1 MAILQSN
8 GEAPVENGDA
18 SHGSESD
25 DVGPPLILSSS
36 DSSDIDSGMESDEPD
51 ITSFLEPGSEL
62 CQIGNQTI
70 ALPVELYELQN
81 LGEILSIDTWN
92 NVLSDSDRL
101 ELAKY
106 LPDMDQE
113 TFTQTLA
120 ELFGGKNFNFESP
133 MRDFFERLRGGE
145 CDPRAVL
152 SRKGMDFAQKRG
164 YYYNLCRYH
173 NSMVGRISGIK
184 EAWQNCEGYGLEEK
198 MRLLHIIRSQEPLGN
213 ESDQNIDLES
223 EPEES
228 QSESQSQSESELQNS
243 DSDDNMGRDYLNGS
257 FRDNTDSFNARTAN
271 GFPKKRNQK
280 VGFARNEKFAMR
292 HRQLRCDEERDDR
305 EVCAVPQKFR
315 GKIKDGPKLAKV
327 KLNNKAKNNLDLGA
341 RRLKRKG
348 ADKKSWNDDDN
359 NKSLMAEVN
368 GSPERYED
376 AESDLSPKG
385 AVVEPVFDKD
395 KPKKKL
401 NSKKKTLSKEVKAGP
416 IEDDIGHT
424 KGRKVGKKRKS
435 VVDPS
440 ISEKENTELV
450 LNSANIVPKIEVNGE
465 KLVDA
470 QLVDVPV
477 LQDMETP
484 TKKQK
489 KKTPSPN
496 GEKSMKKRKHEKL
509 DSGTVESNTTPQ
521 SDNVTASKKRGRK
534 KMEPT
539 TDAGAAAPIEPVKQE
554 EVAPVTEPVK
564 PPKKAYIPI
573 TPTVHTGFS
582 FSIVHLL
589 SAIRKAMMKVGVKD
603 NALPVQDN
611 IETETVQ
618 SEELA
623 GMQVPSFPSLTLLE
637 IAERVRLDPLDT
649 SILKAPEPLNELIRG
664 ALRIFSSKHAPLGA
678 KAWKPLVS
686 CISSNKS
693 WSWVGPVIRPTDDMT
708 ADEETS
714 SDMWGVPQKSLVKLV
729 DSFADWLKKGE
740 EILKRISSLPHPPV
754 PIHANLQE
762 KDRFK
767 EIKSLKSQ
775 NTICPCSDEVRSYYR
790 MEEAIRYSIPDRA
803 FMYTATDGRK
813 STVAPLGRGGGKK
826 PSTKARDHFMLKPD
840 RPPHVTILGLV
851 RDAAARLPGS
861 IGTRADVCTLIRDSQ
876 FIVDDV
882 ADEKVSEVVSGA
894 LDRLHYE
901 QDPCVKFDSERKLWV
916 YLHREREEEDFE
928 DEGTSSTKKWKK
940 PKKEAPE
947 STQIEAVKNGET
959 SNVNNGMLE
968 VEGSYVDANVSEVTR
983 PFGDLNLLYGDNPF
997 VCQPGQANP
1006 FAAQPGQENPFA
1018 GRPGQEN
1025 PFVAQPGQEN
1035 PFGSQPGQGN
1045 LFAGQP
1051 GQGNLFAG
1059 QPGQGNPFSG
1069 QPGQRNPFAGQPDQE
1084 NPFAGQENPFS
1095 GQPGQENPFAGQPGQ
1110 ENPFA
1115 GQSGQNYPFVCQPG
1129 QENPYVCHPGQ
1140 TDPFTSQ
1147 AGSSNGVLAEPFVE
1161 DRQLGFFDTT
1171 LL

>member
-8 GEAPVENGDA
+8 GAAPVENGDA

-25 DVGPPLILSSS
+25 DVGPPLILSPS

-70 ALPVELYELQN
+70 ALPVELYELQD

-92 NVLSDSDRL
+92 NVLNDFDRL

-120 ELFGGKNFNFESP
+120 ELFGGNNFNFGTP

-213 ESDQNIDLES
+213 ESDQNIELES

-228 QSESQSQSESELQNS
+228 QSESQSQSQSESELQNS
-243 DSDDNMGRDYLNGS
+243 DSDDNLGRDYLNGS
-257 FRDNTDSFNARTAN
+257 FRDTDSFKASSAN
-271 GFPKKRNQK
+271 GFPKLRNQK
-280 VGFARNEKFAMR
+280 FGFARNEKLTMR
-292 HRQLRCDEERDDR
+292 RRQLRCDEEKDDR
-305 EVCAVPQKFR
+305 EVSAVPQKFR

-327 KLNNKAKNNLDLGA
+327 KSKNKTRNNLDLGV
-341 RRLKRKG
+341 RRLKGKG
-348 ADKKSWNDDDN
+348 ANKKFWNDEDN
-359 NKSLMAEVN
+359 NKSLMAEGN
-368 GSPERYED
+368 GSPERCED

-395 KPKKKL
+395 KPKKKI
-401 NSKKKTLSKEVKAGP
+401 NSKKKTLSKEAQAGP

-440 ISEKENTELV
+440 MSEKANTELGV
-450 LNSANIVPKIEVNGE
+450 DRANIVPKIEENGE
-465 KLVDA
+465 KLADA

-509 DSGTVESNTTPQ
+509 DSGIVESNTTPQ
-521 SDNVTASKKRGRK
+521 SDNVTTSKKRGRK

-539 TDAGAAAPIEPVKQE
+539 ADAGAVAPIEPVKQE

-589 SAIRKAMMKVGVKD
+589 SAIRKAMMKVDVKD

-611 IETETVQ
+611 IEAVQ

-623 GMQVPSFPSLTLLE
+623 GTQVPSFPSLTLME
-637 IAERVRLDPLDT
+637 IAERVRLDPLDI
-649 SILKAPEPLNELIRG
+649 SILTATEPLNELIRG

-693 WSWVGPVIRPTDDMT
+693 WSWVGPVIRPTDDIT
-708 ADEETS
+708 ADEQTS
-714 SDMWGVPQKSLVKLV
+714 PDMWGLPQKSLVKLV

-740 EILKRISSLPHPPV
+740 EILKRISSLPLPPV
-754 PIHANLQE
+754 PIHANLEE

-775 NTICPCSDEVRSYYR
+775 NTICPCSDEVRSYYQ
-790 MEEAIRYSIPDRA
+790 MEEAIRYTIPDRA
-803 FMYTATDGRK
+803 FIYTATDGRK

-947 STQIEAVKNGET
+947 STQIEAVNNGEP

-968 VEGSYVDANVSEVTR
+968 VEGSFVDTNVSEVTR
-983 PFGDLNLLYGDNPF
+983 PFGDLNLLYGENPF
-997 VCQPGQANP
+997 VCQPGQENL
-1006 FAAQPGQENPFA
+1006 FSGQPGQENLFS
-1018 GRPGQEN
+1018 G
-1025 PFVAQPGQEN
+1025 QPGQAN
-1035 PFGSQPGQGN
+1035 PFSAEPGQAN
-1045 LFAGQP
+1045 PFAGQP
-1051 GQGNLFAG
+1051 GQED
-1059 QPGQGNPFSG
+1059 
-1069 QPGQRNPFAGQPDQE
+1069 PFA
-1084 NPFAGQENPFS
+1084 

-1115 GQSGQNYPFVCQPG
+1115 GQPGQENPFAGQPGQENPFARQSGQNYPFVCQPG

-1140 TDPFTSQ
+1140 TDLFNSQ
-1147 AGSSNGVLAEPFVE
+1147 AGSSNGVLAQPFVE
-1161 DRQLGFFDTT
+1161 DRQLGFFDST